1 MDFYFFSFTN
11 TAVFIHCFFHFLM
24 QIFGGRAGL
33 TSFSRSF
40 SVHLTEHHM
49 ECFMKQFFA
58 PPGRSA
64 GTAVDA
70 VRVQRRCHPNRGVDS
85 ARRLRH
91 AVEALRRGLAL
102 LISGKAVK
110 KAVHHALPSGTLRG
124 AHVAPQRCTILRS
137 GKAAACYHIRGFF
150 TSPKFKIVL
159 DLGYTSGRGRP
170 KKQGTLLRTLLF
182 YAFSPSGGSGSSGAA
197 VLSAAPSSR
206 ACLR

>member
-1 MDFYFFSFTN
+1 MVCFLPHSFLPNWQTRVIAWLLSIVKHFRKMDFYFFSFTN

-24 QIFGGRAGL
+24 QISGGRAGL

-64 GTAVDA
+64 GTSVDA

-124 AHVAPQRCTILRS
+124 AHVAPQRCTIL
-137 GKAAACYHIRGFF
+137 
-150 TSPKFKIVL
+150 PKYFCTVVPNI
-159 DLGYTSGRGRP
+159 TQSERFR
-170 KKQGTLLRTLLF
+170 QLF
-182 YAFSPSGGSGSSGAA
+182 D
-197 VLSAAPSSR
+197 
-206 ACLR
+206 